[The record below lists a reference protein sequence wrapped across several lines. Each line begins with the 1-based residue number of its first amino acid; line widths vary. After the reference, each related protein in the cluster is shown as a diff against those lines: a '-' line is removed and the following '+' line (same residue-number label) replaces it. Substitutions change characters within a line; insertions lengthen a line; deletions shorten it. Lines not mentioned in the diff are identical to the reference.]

1 MPVPPEEQELAR
13 RIRAR
18 DAEAL
23 RCVVEEHAG
32 ILYRAARGVGL
43 DEEMARDTAQ
53 ECLLTFLERAEAFE
67 GRSRV
72 RTWLFGILYR
82 KIHETRRRVRR
93 DTEHDPIDDAI
104 EKRFDWRGAWA
115 RPPSDPGVGLTAE
128 RLRAHL
134 AECLE
139 PVPERQRSAFL
150 LREVEGLSSSEVAV
164 IAGCEESTVRNH
176 LFNARKLLRREL
188 RRRYPE
194 YALGAGETQ

>member
-150 LREVEGLSSSEVAV
+150 LREVDGLTSEEICKVLEVSRTNLGVLLFRARHRLRECLEGKGITGSHDAAV
-164 IAGCEESTVRNH
+164 
-176 LFNARKLLRREL
+176 
-188 RRRYPE
+188 
-194 YALGAGETQ
+194 